1 MERGNGPG
9 RNVERVWGE
18 MADGDGGALVSLR
31 LAVVCEAPAD
41 FQTATELADRV
52 LVQAFAWMEEQWL
65 DHQRTWIR
73 EWSGVPLTWKRV
85 KQSALDAGFDA
96 VGFFD
101 GERAEP
107 DARAARRAILY
118 LQHEIPELAGI
129 LLIRDQDDQPERRE
143 GLEQA
148 RREARLPLP
157 VVVGL
162 AVVERECWVTN
173 GFDPLDEAEESRLAA
188 ERRTLGFDP
197 RMRSEEL
204 TACKN
209 NSATRSPKRVL
220 RVLCGGDP
228 DRERRCW
235 CETPM
240 AILRHR
246 GAENG
251 LGTFLDEV
259 RQELGGLIG
268 HVY

>member
-1 MERGNGPG
+1 
-9 RNVERVWGE
+9 

-65 DHQRTWIR
+65 VHQRTWIR

-85 KQSALDAGFDA
+85 KQLALDAGFDA

-101 GERAEP
+101 GEPAEP

-162 AVVERECWVTN
+162 AVVERECWVIN

-197 RMRSEEL
+197 RLRSEEL

-220 RVLCGGDP
+220 RVLCDS
-228 DRERRCW
+228 DHVREAICW
-235 CETPM
+235 RDTH
-240 AILRHR
+240 LDTLHGR
-246 GAENG
+246 GALNG
-251 LGTFLDEV
+251 LREFLDEV
-259 RQELGGLIG
+259 RSKIAVLIG
-268 HVY
+268 HVS